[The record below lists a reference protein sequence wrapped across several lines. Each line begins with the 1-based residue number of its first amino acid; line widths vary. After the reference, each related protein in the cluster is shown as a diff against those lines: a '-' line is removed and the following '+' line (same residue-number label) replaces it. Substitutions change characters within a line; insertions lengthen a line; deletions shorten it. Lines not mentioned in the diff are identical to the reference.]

1 MKKLTTILCVTALV
15 LSLLAGCAKE
25 PAPTTP
31 STEATVPS
39 TEATVPTTE
48 ATVPSTEA
56 TDPSTEPTEPST
68 EPSTQPAVTVHRN
81 PLNGTVLDAPFTG
94 RVVAVMHNNISQA
107 MPQVGISQADI
118 HYEVLAEGGITRNIL
133 LYSDISKA
141 PTLGTIRSAR
151 PYYVQIA
158 ASYDA
163 IYVHA
168 GGSDAATNLISYY
181 GLDDIDALNG
191 SATNYFYRD
200 SWRAENKGYEHS
212 LMIDSEDILACAKK
226 LEYPLERPD
235 GVDFGLQF
243 AEDVALDGQD
253 VTSIKVQFSKYGKT
267 TTFKYYGD
275 ENLYYARQHGGAYID
290 GSTNQQLSFTNVLV
304 LVADTA
310 LNSDNYTLSIDLV
323 GQGEGWFSCGGKTV
337 AIRWSRDSE
346 TGPFVYTL
354 EDGTPVT
361 FGVGRSFVAIVPQ
374 YGTVDF
380 E

>member
-168 GGSDAATNLISYY
+168 GGSTDAINLISHY
-181 GLDDIDALNG
+181 GLDDMDALKG

-275 ENLYYARQHGGAYID
+275 ENLYYARQHGDAYID
-290 GSTNQQLSFTNVLV
+290 GNTYQQISFTNVLV
-304 LVADTA
+304 LVADTTT
-310 LNSDNYTLSIDLV
+310 NSDNYTLTIDLV
-323 GQGEGWFSCGGKTV
+323 GEGEGWFSCGGKTV
-337 AIRWSRDSE
+337 PIRWSRDSE
-346 TGPFVYTL
+346 TGPFAYTL